1 MAVKDVP
8 ISYKTYFKLMKERT
22 YKEIKEL
29 NNYIEITTNDLD
41 KKHKDISNNIE
52 LYKNLC
58 NVDITKYNEFVN
70 NKYSTGNFLKLAKG
84 LFTNRSNN
92 YELVSDLF
100 DLYSFANT
108 QKKLYEAKNKL
119 KFKEKL
125 NNITLKEY
133 NNILRTFYT
142 EVHKQLILEGN
153 GYAFYGRLGWIC
165 INRCVIKN
173 KKKLIDFAATKQR
186 EKELKAQG
194 KRIYNKEEA
203 DWCKRNGI
211 EYKAEDKRVYKNAEY
226 CYEVPL
232 ISCKLPNGTLL
243 KLEVSDYRH
252 TSIRGKTNN
261 DLLKECNNDIRK
273 ICELPVDIK
282 TKVNL
287 CDSVDKILYTKFIR
301 NEAQKPA
308 INRTLDR

>member
-1 MAVKDVP
+1 MAIKDVP
-8 ISYKTYFKLMKERT
+8 INYKTYFKLMKERT

-173 KKKLIDFAATKQR
+173 KRNLLILLLLSKEKKNLKHKVKEFIIKKKQI
-186 EKELKAQG
+186 G
-194 KRIYNKEEA
+194 
-203 DWCKRNGI
+203 
-211 EYKAEDKRVYKNAEY
+211 
-226 CYEVPL
+226 
-232 ISCKLPNGTLL
+232 
-243 KLEVSDYRH
+243 
-252 TSIRGKTNN
+252 
-261 DLLKECNNDIRK
+261 
-273 ICELPVDIK
+273 
-282 TKVNL
+282 VN
-287 CDSVDKILYTKFIR
+287 VM
-301 NEAQKPA
+301 E
-308 INRTLDR
+308 

>member
-1 MAVKDVP
+1 MAIKDVP
-8 ISYKTYFKLMKERT
+8 INYKTYFKLMKERT

-41 KKHKDISNNIE
+41 KK
-52 LYKNLC
+52 LC
-58 NVDITKYNEFVN
+58 NVDITIYNEFVN

-153 GYAFYGRLGWIC
+153 GYAL
-165 INRCVIKN
+165 
-173 KKKLIDFAATKQR
+173 
-186 EKELKAQG
+186 
-194 KRIYNKEEA
+194 
-203 DWCKRNGI
+203 
-211 EYKAEDKRVYKNAEY
+211 
-226 CYEVPL
+226 
-232 ISCKLPNGTLL
+232 
-243 KLEVSDYRH
+243 
-252 TSIRGKTNN
+252 
-261 DLLKECNNDIRK
+261 
-273 ICELPVDIK
+273 
-282 TKVNL
+282 
-287 CDSVDKILYTKFIR
+287 
-301 NEAQKPA
+301 
-308 INRTLDR
+308 